1 MDAQLEMHTKQ
12 RWVFNDR
19 GQEQSHFPSRHESR
33 HKYSD
38 DKLTGEAQ
46 YNNSPQCC
54 QIICSCSVDIFAP
67 ATVTTP
73 WLPCLH
79 LNVGKTQR
87 SITYGRK
94 DPAIFWKRFLK
105 GWKLIV
111 QILCKFPNSQ
121 DVHLADKAKESRKPH
136 FSMSPVTYQSHR
148 AWINIALHR
157 QTDWRTEGQRQARG
171 SK

>member
-73 WLPCLH
+73 TALSPSKRGEDTTQHH
-79 LNVGKTQR
+79 LWQERPRNFLEEVSER
-87 SITYGRK
+87 MENMWFYGRPK
-94 DPAIFWKRFLK
+94 D
-105 GWKLIV
+105 
-111 QILCKFPNSQ
+111 S
-121 DVHLADKAKESRKPH
+121 
-136 FSMSPVTYQSHR
+136 
-148 AWINIALHR
+148 
-157 QTDWRTEGQRQARG
+157 
-171 SK
+171 